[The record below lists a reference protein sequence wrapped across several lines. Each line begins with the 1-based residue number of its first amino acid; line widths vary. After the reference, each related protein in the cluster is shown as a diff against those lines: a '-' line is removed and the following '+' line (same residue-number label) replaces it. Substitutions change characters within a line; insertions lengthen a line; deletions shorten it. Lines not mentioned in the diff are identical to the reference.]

1 MAEAAAFDDDE
12 PTARRILGL
21 LQAKRFSTPPAI
33 TESGNALIDLIRHE
47 RQRELCLEGHRWYDL
62 RRYTVCEK
70 YPWSKSFQHVFTD
83 YELSLSVYDYVAI
96 RTRVFELE
104 ANDKAYTLSFPKEVL
119 DFQNNLSKNERP
131 DRIPVETINH

>member
-1 MAEAAAFDDDE
+1 M
-12 PTARRILGL
+12 RKISLVKKL
-21 LQAKRFSTPPAI
+21 STRLY
-33 TESGNALIDLIRHE
+33 G
-47 RQRELCLEGHRWYDL
+47 
-62 RRYTVCEK
+62 
-70 YPWSKSFQHVFTD
+70 